1 MLLSGIVKM
10 IDLSVEVYEV
20 LHVCCANVHDGVFLV
35 LLEGPVDGDFPVEGD
50 FDLDFPTASLNGE

>member
-35 LLEGPVDGDFPVEGD
+35 LLEGPVDGDF
-50 FDLDFPTASLNGE
+50 DLDFPTASLNGE